1 MATLKLIG
9 TPASRGMRNV
19 WMLEELGL
27 TYEIDPI
34 SFKDPALK
42 SPPYTDWNPN
52 GSIPT
57 LLVDGQPIFESLAI
71 NLYLAGKY
79 ASPMAGRTP
88 EEGGL
93 MAQWSLWAAT
103 TMETDMGIWYYNTA
117 ALPEPERNAALATDA
132 LKRLTKPFAVL
143 DKILASRQVLVG
155 DAFSVADLNVA
166 AVAYRGLSMPT
177 ITDYPHL
184 HAWLQR
190 CWSRPAALKARRL
203 RGEKV

>member
-9 TPASRGMRNV
+9 TPASRGMRNI

-27 TYEIDPI
+27 LYEIDPI

-42 SPPYTDWNPN
+42 APPYIDWNPN
-52 GSIPT
+52 GTIPT
-57 LLVDGQPIFESLAI
+57 LLIDGQAIFESLAI

-93 MAQWSLWAAT
+93 MAQWTLWAAT
-103 TMETDMGIWYYNTA
+103 TMESDMGAWYYNTA
-117 ALPEPERNAALATDA
+117 ALPEPERSATVAADALNRLKKPLAVLNTILAT
-132 LKRLTKPFAVL
+132 RP
-143 DKILASRQVLVG
+143 VLVG
-155 DAFSVADLNVA
+155 EAFSVADLNVA
-166 AVAYRGLSMPT
+166 AVAYRGLSMPI
-177 ITDYPHL
+177 ITDYPHV

-203 RGEKV
+203 RGENV